1 MNDPNTASSA
11 NGPVTTTS
19 PDEART
25 FVARRLNAERLV
37 VLAWPRAI
45 LLQLAHPL
53 VAAGVAAHSSFR
65 GGPTAAATRLRA
77 TVHAMRALTFGTPED
92 HRRTLDTIRAI
103 HRRVQGR
110 VSVATGRFAVGTRYS
125 AEDPALLLW
134 VHATLLDSVPLIH
147 THVVGPLSAEERDRY
162 CAESAAVAVAL
173 GARDE
178 EVPRTW
184 SALNAYLTQMY
195 ASGSIAIGDAAR
207 ELADAVLE
215 PPLSW
220 LIAPITGL
228 NRLVTIGTLPPHVRD
243 QYGFVWRERDDRRL
257 ASAFRMLAAV
267 RRRLPDRVAYWPE
280 ARLKR

>member
-1 MNDPNTASSA
+1 MNDPNTAPPA

-19 PDEART
+19 PDDART

-53 VAAGVAAHSSFR
+53 VAAGVAEHSSFR
-65 GGPTAAATRLRA
+65 GGPTAAAARLRA

-92 HRRTLDTIRAI
+92 HHRTLDTIREI
-103 HRRVQGR
+103 HRRVHGHLT
-110 VSVATGRFAVGTRYS
+110 VATGRFAVGTRYS

-147 THVVGPLSAEERDRY
+147 AQVVGPLRAEERDRY

-195 ASGSIAIGDAAR
+195 ASGSIAVGAAAR
-207 ELADAVLE
+207 ELASAVLR
-215 PPLSW
+215 PPLSS

-228 NRLVTIGTLPPHVRD
+228 NRLVTIGTLPPHVRE
-243 QYGFVWRERDDRRL
+243 QYGIVWSERDERRL